1 MGMIRGEASRDK
13 GKRKQY
19 ETATQQVVKRMFP
32 DNKVGT
38 AIDTSQAVKQ
48 ANISTEADNR
58 KKKVAK
64 VAANATKGKA
74 AKSAPR
80 KSGTGKTG
88 GAVKA
93 KSKPT
98 GKPKKK

>member
-1 MGMIRGEASRDK
+1 MAAQD
-13 GKRKQY
+13 
-19 ETATQQVVKRMFP
+19 TARSQQVFKRMFP

-64 VAANATKGKA
+64 VAASASKGKA
-74 AKSAPR
+74 AKPAPR
-80 KSGTGKTG
+80 KAGGNKTG
-88 GAVKA
+88 GVA
-93 KSKPT
+93 KTKSNSA
-98 GKPKKK
+98 GKPKK